1 MARAP
6 VMAAGGIVVRGGS
19 KPLIAV
25 VQRRKDKE
33 WVLPKG
39 KLKPG
44 ENALNAA
51 RREVTEETGHHVSVR
66 EFIGAISY
74 PVGAGTKVVQFWRMQ
89 ATEEPVRELMRD
101 IKAVAWL
108 PLPAAIE
115 KLSNPLE
122 QVFLGHVGRRVLK
135 RTAMARP
142 MPSRRVLRVKKR
154 TARKAPEAPKEAAV
168 LMAPA
173 GLPNFLR
180 QILGRFRRDP
190 SAAIASPPR
199 R

>member
-6 VMAAGGIVVRGGS
+6 VLAAGGIVVRGGS

-25 VQRRKDKE
+25 VQRRKDKD

-39 KLKPG
+39 KLKPD
-44 ENALNAA
+44 ENALAAA
-51 RREVTEETGHHVSVR
+51 RREVIEETGHHVSVR
-66 EFIGAISY
+66 EFLGAISY
-74 PVGAGTKVVQFWRMQ
+74 EVGGRPKVVQFWRMQ
-89 ATEEPVRELMRD
+89 AGDTPVHKLMRD

-122 QVFLGHVGRRVLK
+122 QVFLRNVGRRALRLTQPALRLK
-135 RTAMARP
+135 RAVR
-142 MPSRRVLRVKKR
+142 LRGAKPRNASKTPVHR
-154 TARKAPEAPKEAAV
+154 DDASI
-168 LMAPA
+168 LMAPV

-180 QILGRFRRDP
+180 QILGRFRRTP
-190 SAAIASPPR
+190 STPHRA
-199 R
+199 

>member
-6 VMAAGGIVVRGGS
+6 VLAAGGIVVRGGPR
-19 KPLIAV
+19 PLVAV
-25 VQRRKDKE
+25 VQRRKDKD

-39 KLKPG
+39 KLKPN
-44 ENALNAA
+44 ENPVTAA
-51 RREVTEETGHHVSVR
+51 RREAMEETGHHVYVH
-66 EFIGAISY
+66 EFLGAISY
-74 PVGAGTKVVQFWRMQ
+74 EAGGKPKVVQFWRMQ
-89 ATEEPVRELMRD
+89 ATEAPVRELMRD

-122 QVFLGHVGRRVLK
+122 QVFLRNVGRRALK
-135 RTAMARP
+135 QTQLPVRLQRALRARDGG
-142 MPSRRVLRVKKR
+142 KKLPV
-154 TARKAPEAPKEAAV
+154 RKPPPVREEAAV

-180 QILGRFRRDP
+180 QILGRFRR
-190 SAAIASPPR
+190 SPAEAPR
-199 R
+199 RA